1 MNKNRLLIKK
11 EKTELKQ
18 EAFDLKHPRNTKGQ
32 FVSKYDA
39 TRNLEYWN
47 KKWGK
52 KYGVTTA
59 EQDEAIVAM
68 ELGLDQEKAKP
79 KKISII
85 ELLKQ

>member
-1 MNKNRLLIKK
+1 MARTRLLIKK

-39 TRNLEYWN
+39 PKNLKYWN
-47 KKWGK
+47 KRWGK

-59 EQDEAIVAM
+59 EQDEAIMAM

>member
-1 MNKNRLLIKK
+1 MTKTKLQIKK
-11 EKTELKQ
+11 EKKELKQ

>member
-1 MNKNRLLIKK
+1 MARTRLLIKK

-39 TRNLEYWN
+39 PKNLKYWN
-47 KKWGK
+47 KRWGK

-59 EQDEAIVAM
+59 EQEEAIIAM

-85 ELLKQ
+85 ELLKE

>member
-1 MNKNRLLIKK
+1 MTRTRLLIKK

-18 EAFDLKHPRNTKGQ
+18 EAFDLKHPRNNKGQ
-32 FVSKYDA
+32 FVSKHDA
-39 TRNLEYWN
+39 SKNLEYWN

-59 EQDEAIVAM
+59 EQDEAIIAM

>member
-1 MNKNRLLIKK
+1 MARTRLLIKK

-39 TRNLEYWN
+39 PKNLKYWN
-47 KKWGK
+47 KRWGK

-59 EQDEAIVAM
+59 EQDEAIIAM

>member
-1 MNKNRLLIKK
+1 MTRTRLLIKK

-39 TRNLEYWN
+39 QKNLEYWN
-47 KKWGK
+47 KRWGK

-59 EQDEAIVAM
+59 EQEEAIIAM